1 MGGLNLKFETT
12 ADSLVPRLM
21 TREFMLL
28 CTATALGYAHHAL
41 LTPILPLFINKQGG
55 TASLVGAVTAAFSVT
70 SFILRPFIGR
80 AVDNWSS
87 KGMMLLGTLVLGL
100 CSLGYL
106 VYDAV
111 LLFIVRAIHGI
122 GWAAYN
128 TVSKVLVSATAPVER
143 RGEAAGYYSMSQSVA
158 TALVPAIALW
168 LLALVNFSGV
178 FVISAA
184 TGLLATA
191 ATLAMAIKQ
200 EERAP
205 TSKERFWDS
214 LIEQSVMMPSILEFL
229 TKITQPAS
237 AIFIPLYAVNRGIAV
252 ESLPYYYLAYGLVGI
267 GARGVLG
274 RLSDRIGRYWIISC
288 GTTISVAALVLTSQ
302 ASDIVFLALGGL
314 LFGLATAAFAPS
326 VMALAIDRA
335 PRDRLGSAMATYSM
349 AFQLAQG
356 VGGLLGGLLIDTL
369 GYQAMYLIMTLPP
382 LAAQLIV
389 VSNGK
394 TLNRAQVFS

>member
-21 TREFMLL
+21 TREFTLL

-41 LTPILPLFINKQGG
+41 LTPILPLFIKKQGG
-55 TASLVGAVTAAFSVT
+55 TASLVGLVTAAFSVT
-70 SFILRPFIGR
+70 SFVLRPFIGR

-128 TVSKVLVSATAPVER
+128 TGSKVLVSATAPTER

-178 FVISAA
+178 FIVSAA
-184 TGLLATA
+184 TGFLATA

-200 EERAP
+200 EARASR
-205 TSKERFWDS
+205 SKESFWDN
-214 LIEQSVMMPSILEFL
+214 LIERSVLMPSTLEFL

-267 GARGVLG
+267 GARGLLG

-288 GTTISVAALVLTSQ
+288 GTALSVAALVLTSQ
-302 ASDIVFLALGGL
+302 VSDIVFLALGGL

-356 VGGLLGGLLIDTL
+356 AGGLLGGLLIDTL

-389 VSNGK
+389 LRNGK
-394 TLNRAQVFS
+394 TLNRVRVSS

>member
-28 CTATALGYAHHAL
+28 CTATAFGYAHHAL
-41 LTPILPLFINKQGG
+41 LTPILPLFIKKQGG
-55 TASLVGAVTAAFSVT
+55 TASLVGLVTAAFSVT
-70 SFILRPFIGR
+70 SFVLRPFIGR

-128 TVSKVLVSATAPVER
+128 TGSKVLVSATAPTER

-178 FVISAA
+178 FIVSAA
-184 TGLLATA
+184 TGFLATA

-200 EERAP
+200 EARAWRS
-205 TSKERFWDS
+205 TESFWDN
-214 LIEQSVMMPSILEFL
+214 LIERSVLMPSTLEFL

-288 GTTISVAALVLTSQ
+288 GTALSVAALVLTSQ
-302 ASDIVFLALGGL
+302 VSDIVFLALGGL

-356 VGGLLGGLLIDTL
+356 AGGLLGGLLIDTL

-389 VSNGK
+389 LRNGK
-394 TLNRAQVFS
+394 TLNRVRGSS

>member
-1 MGGLNLKFETT
+1 M
-12 ADSLVPRLM
+12 PRLM
-21 TREFMLL
+21 TSEFMLL

-41 LTPILPLFINKQGG
+41 LTPILPLFIKKHGG
-55 TASLVGAVTAAFSVT
+55 TASLVGVVTAAFSVT
-70 SFILRPFIGR
+70 SFVLRPFIGR

-87 KGMMLLGTLVLGL
+87 KGMMLLGTLVGL

-128 TVSKVLVSATAPVER
+128 TVSKVLVSAIAPVER
-143 RGEAAGYYSMSQSVA
+143 RGEAAGYYSMSQSLA

-178 FVISAA
+178 FVASAA
-184 TGLLATA
+184 AGFLATG
-191 ATLAMAIKQ
+191 ATLAMAIKS

-205 TSKERFWDS
+205 TSKERFWDT
-214 LIEQSVMMPSILEFL
+214 LIERSVLMPSILEFL
-229 TKITQPAS
+229 TKLTQPAS
-237 AIFIPLYAVNRGIAV
+237 AIFIPLFAVNRGIAV

-274 RLSDRIGRYWIISC
+274 RLSDRIGRYWTINC
-288 GTTISVAALVLTSQ
+288 GTTMSVAALVLISQ

-335 PRDRLGSAMATYSM
+335 PCDRLGSAMATYSM

-356 VGGLLGGLLIDTL
+356 AGGLLGGLLIDTL

-394 TLNRAQVFS
+394 TLDRVQVSS

>member
-1 MGGLNLKFETT
+1 MGGLNSKFDT
-12 ADSLVPRLM
+12 AAESAVPRLM

-28 CTATALGYAHHAL
+28 CAATALGYAHHAL
-41 LTPILPLFINKQGG
+41 LTPILPLFIKKQGG
-55 TASLVGAVTAAFSVT
+55 TASLVGLVTAAFSVT
-70 SFILRPFIGR
+70 SFVFRPFIGR

-111 LLFIVRAIHGI
+111 LLFIFRAIHGI

-128 TVSKVLVSATAPVER
+128 TVSKVLVSATAPTER

-168 LLALVNFSGV
+168 ILSLANFSGV

-184 TGLLATA
+184 AGFLATVA
-191 ATLAMAIKQ
+191 ALAMTIKQ
-200 EERAP
+200 EEQASR
-205 TSKERFWDS
+205 SKERFWDS
-214 LIEQSVMMPSILEFL
+214 LIERSVLMPSILEFL

-252 ESLPYYYLAYGLVGI
+252 DSLPYYYLAYGLVGI

-274 RLSDRIGRYWIISC
+274 RLSDRIGRYWTITC
-288 GTTISVAALVLTSQ
+288 GTTMSVAALVLTSQ

-356 VGGLLGGLLIDTL
+356 AGGLLGGLLIDTL

-389 VSNGK
+389 VRNGN
-394 TLNRAQVFS
+394 TLNKVQVSF